1 MVSPKSDHEGDAAV
15 ASAVSLRRRTA
26 AAAAVA
32 TTAAPPPPPQLPCS
46 SPLRPSDGR
55 TNDLPL
61 ASLPTAPPP
70 TRPGAPAHVAE
81 QRKAGFMKLAEK
93 FEMGPAGKAKEAEM
107 GDGLR

>member
-1 MVSPKSDHEGDAAV
+1 MVSPKSDHDRDAAV
-15 ASAVSLRRRTA
+15 ASVVGLRRRTA
-26 AAAAVA
+26 AAAAVT

-70 TRPGAPAHVAE
+70 TRPGAPAHVAA
-81 QRKAGFMKLAEK
+81 QRKAGFMKLAET